1 MISIGKIKEVKHS
14 LKKVKKL
21 LTSTLVLGGGIVLSN
36 MGTTVVEATNA
47 LSSIELPIL
56 QYLQET
62 QTIKRKT
69 FLNLEQISEPYFML
83 PRDNISPLATTP
95 NLEIGENNESMLARS
110 VGQKIEYSI
119 QEALKN
125 TADSEFKQA
134 NVELERITHRGWSIQ
149 DDPEFA
155 PSFPPVGLLFDDQ
168 IQDNLLFLYSDRT
181 GYQPHNIYITSNCG
195 NWRLS
200 VSAEKDGG
208 SIDHI
213 YANISRV
220 RWGSLDRENVYF
232 NLPVNVSFGWGQ
244 LFGHQIYYTDTLLHD
259 RTHQISINLPGILQS
274 HGEISVSAKAGPHVI
289 TQNET
294 MPPPST
300 YINTSNTEGKVT
312 IKWKDGKAPDTSTVG
327 RINSE
332 IVVEDETGR
341 TASVSVPIDVSPA
354 PLQIV
359 PKTGNHEIYQYSKMP
374 SPDEFFDVINY
385 HGTQR
390 LEWINDANTR
400 EPGNKIWEVKATS
413 SDGREATSSII
424 MNVLEHPGI
433 TLKLK
438 PMEDRQL
445 GGVYQDLSNN
455 FRDYIDEATALGES
469 INVND
474 LEFVSSESSNPNY
487 SIAGKQKIV
496 IAVQAKHPE
505 TGYIIKGT
513 AETTVNIRWG
523 DTFLLKAHDGRSAGA
538 YAFQLRNGNNARIV
552 ATRGLDSPLDER
564 IGLEDS
570 LYYSIEVLR
579 NDRQAYYHE
588 VPGRATLQQVITTFG
603 NGNGYL
609 DVQLGDIINIHH
621 PQKSAGSSV
630 LMVEEEQDFTYGTDN
645 AYYRVTA
652 FVFEPLSVLP
662 DPAIQLKLKPMEERT
677 LGETSASLASTFKN
691 YIEEA
696 TFEGE
701 SVAIEDLEFVA
712 AESTEPTNT
721 IAGKQDIRITVQAKH
736 PISGETIKGTAE
748 TSVNYLWGDTFMIK
762 SSEGGSAGAYS
773 LHLRS
778 GNAARLT
785 VTSGLPSALDER
797 VGTEESMHALYYSL
811 EVLRNNQSIYNYEV
825 LGRGTLRQVINNF
838 GNGNGYYD
846 VRLDDVIKICHPQ
859 RSPNSSVVMIDEEER
874 DFTYDYEYAYYRVTA
889 FGLEPIPVMEAEGT
903 SQTFSLREDVSTL
916 DVKELVKDVTIN
928 HQSISEDRYTIE
940 QVSEIDTSTTGKR
953 TTKVKITMND
963 GLAETEIE
971 VPYEVQWGST
981 FVLRGLEEMTVG
993 AFSLL
998 KEGDQLAIH
1007 ASPGSSNTDL
1017 NRPVNN
1023 PFGRGIYYAI
1033 EVLEN
1038 DTRKYNYEV
1047 TGNTLIRQAVNG
1059 FNNGQPLAVNVGDT
1073 IKVYHAETQ
1082 GRNLLMMDEMVR
1094 DYTGGSNYAYYRV
1107 TEEGF
1112 EPFTDIKADPIS
1124 QELLLGHETNTVNPA
1139 ELIQNVTFNGRPL
1152 TSDLYTVEQLSN
1164 FDTTTVGEKGVRV
1177 RVSTTDGTGF
1187 TEVKIPY
1194 VVRWGST
1201 IRVKNNDGATI
1212 GAFSLIK
1219 QTNPNNQNTQMM
1231 IRASQGV
1238 ANTELSKV
1246 VHDYSDRSIYYQFD
1260 VMNKD
1265 NTTSRFTYDV
1275 TGNRTIEQ
1283 ALSRFNSGQPLNV
1296 NIGDIVRIYHTKEFR
1311 RNMLMEDEQEKN
1323 FTYGSQYAYYEV
1335 TEYGFEPSGKIDVEA
1350 NKVEIPR
1357 GATDLD
1363 LKSFIKNV
1371 KVNDKVIPENLY
1383 TVSLN
1388 SEIDTSTP
1396 GRNNVAVNVTTDSS
1410 YGGFSTEL
1418 NMPYEVRDHTTESST
1433 NESQNNNT
1441 NNDGT
1446 SGSTERNEGTTPSI
1460 QDDPT
1465 TSADNESSLNM
1476 PQTNA
1481 TRNTAWTLI
1490 GIALVAGIG
1499 TIVMRRKAKEKVEN
1513 Q

>member
-1 MISIGKIKEVKHS
+1 MRTVENRQLAGSYE
-14 LKKVKKL
+14 
-21 LTSTLVLGGGIVLSN
+21 TLV
-36 MGTTVVEATNA
+36 
-47 LSSIELPIL
+47 SSF
-56 QYLQET
+56 
-62 QTIKRKT
+62 K
-69 FLNLEQISEPYFML
+69 
-83 PRDNISPLATTP
+83 
-95 NLEIGENNESMLARS
+95 
-110 VGQKIEYSI
+110 EYI
-119 QEALKN
+119 QEARMEGQ
-125 TADSEFKQA
+125 TID
-134 NVELERITHRGWSIQ
+134 V
-149 DDPEFA
+149 
-155 PSFPPVGLLFDDQ
+155 
-168 IQDNLLFLYSDRT
+168 DNLEL
-181 GYQPHNIYITSNCG
+181 
-195 NWRLS
+195 
-200 VSAEKDGG
+200 
-208 SIDHI
+208 
-213 YANISRV
+213 
-220 RWGSLDRENVYF
+220 
-232 NLPVNVSFGWGQ
+232 
-244 LFGHQIYYTDTLLHD
+244 
-259 RTHQISINLPGILQS
+259 
-274 HGEISVSAKAGPHVI
+274 
-289 TQNET
+289 
-294 MPPPST
+294 
-300 YINTSNTEGKVT
+300 
-312 IKWKDGKAPDTSTVG
+312 
-327 RINSE
+327 
-332 IVVEDETGR
+332 VE
-341 TASVSVPIDVSPA
+341 
-354 PLQIV
+354 
-359 PKTGNHEIYQYSKMP
+359 
-374 SPDEFFDVINY
+374 
-385 HGTQR
+385 
-390 LEWINDANTR
+390 
-400 EPGNKIWEVKATS
+400 
-413 SDGREATSSII
+413 
-424 MNVLEHPGI
+424 
-433 TLKLK
+433 
-438 PMEDRQL
+438 
-445 GGVYQDLSNN
+445 
-455 FRDYIDEATALGES
+455 
-469 INVND
+469 
-474 LEFVSSESSNPNY
+474 SESVEPDY
-487 SIAGKQKIV
+487 SIAGEQQLKLT
-496 IAVQAKHPE
+496 VQTEHPV
-505 TGYIIKGT
+505 TGRMIKGT
-513 AETTVNIRWG
+513 AETKINVRWG
-523 DTFLLKAHDGRSAGA
+523 DTFLLKAHNGQSAGA
-538 YAFQLRNGNNARIV
+538 YAFQLMNGNNARIV
-552 ATRGLDSPLDER
+552 ATRGLDSSLDER

-579 NDRQAYYHE
+579 NNQQIYFHE
-588 VPGRATLQQVITTFG
+588 VPGRGTLQQVITTFG

-630 LMVEEEQDFTYGTDN
+630 LMVEEEEQDFTYGTDN

-652 FVFEPLSVLP
+652 FGFEPLPVLP
-662 DPAIQLKLKPMEERT
+662 DPAIQLKLKPMEDRT

-701 SVAIEDLEFVA
+701 SVAIDDLEFVA

-762 SSEGGSAGAYS
+762 SSEGSSAGAYS

-797 VGTEESMHALYYSL
+797 VGREESMHALYYSL

-825 LGRGTLRQVINNF
+825 LGRGTLRQVIDNF

-846 VRLDDVIKICHPQ
+846 VRLDDVIKIYHPQ
-859 RSPNSSVVMIDEEER
+859 KSPNSSIVMIDEEER
-874 DFTYDYEYAYYRVTA
+874 DFTYDSEYAYYRVTA
-889 FGLEPIPVMEAEGT
+889 FGLEPIPVMEAERT
-903 SQTFSLREDVSTL
+903 SQTFSLMDDVSTL
-916 DVKELVKDVTIN
+916 DVKELVKNVTIN

-998 KEGDQLAIH
+998 KEGDQFTIH

-1023 PFGRGIYYAI
+1023 PFGREIYYAI

-1038 DTRKYNYEV
+1038 DTRKY
-1047 TGNTLIRQAVNG
+1047 
-1059 FNNGQPLAVNVGDT
+1059 
-1073 IKVYHAETQ
+1073 
-1082 GRNLLMMDEMVR
+1082 
-1094 DYTGGSNYAYYRV
+1094 
-1107 TEEGF
+1107 
-1112 EPFTDIKADPIS
+1112 
-1124 QELLLGHETNTVNPA
+1124 
-1139 ELIQNVTFNGRPL
+1139 
-1152 TSDLYTVEQLSN
+1152 
-1164 FDTTTVGEKGVRV
+1164 
-1177 RVSTTDGTGF
+1177 
-1187 TEVKIPY
+1187 
-1194 VVRWGST
+1194 
-1201 IRVKNNDGATI
+1201 
-1212 GAFSLIK
+1212 
-1219 QTNPNNQNTQMM
+1219 
-1231 IRASQGV
+1231 
-1238 ANTELSKV
+1238 
-1246 VHDYSDRSIYYQFD
+1246 
-1260 VMNKD
+1260 
-1265 NTTSRFTYDV
+1265 
-1275 TGNRTIEQ
+1275 
-1283 ALSRFNSGQPLNV
+1283 
-1296 NIGDIVRIYHTKEFR
+1296 TKEFR

-1371 KVNDKVIPENLY
+1371 KVNDKVIPENIY

-1418 NMPYEVRDHTTESST
+1418 NMPYEVRDHTTNSST
-1433 NESQNNNT
+1433 NESQNNHT
-1441 NNDGT
+1441 NNEDT

-1499 TIVMRRKAKEKVEN
+1499 AIVMRRKTKEKAEN

>member
-1 MISIGKIKEVKHS
+1 MRTVENRQLAGSYE
-14 LKKVKKL
+14 
-21 LTSTLVLGGGIVLSN
+21 TLV
-36 MGTTVVEATNA
+36 
-47 LSSIELPIL
+47 SSF
-56 QYLQET
+56 
-62 QTIKRKT
+62 K
-69 FLNLEQISEPYFML
+69 
-83 PRDNISPLATTP
+83 
-95 NLEIGENNESMLARS
+95 
-110 VGQKIEYSI
+110 EYI
-119 QEALKN
+119 QEARMEGQ
-125 TADSEFKQA
+125 TID
-134 NVELERITHRGWSIQ
+134 V
-149 DDPEFA
+149 
-155 PSFPPVGLLFDDQ
+155 
-168 IQDNLLFLYSDRT
+168 DNLEL
-181 GYQPHNIYITSNCG
+181 
-195 NWRLS
+195 
-200 VSAEKDGG
+200 
-208 SIDHI
+208 
-213 YANISRV
+213 
-220 RWGSLDRENVYF
+220 
-232 NLPVNVSFGWGQ
+232 
-244 LFGHQIYYTDTLLHD
+244 
-259 RTHQISINLPGILQS
+259 
-274 HGEISVSAKAGPHVI
+274 
-289 TQNET
+289 
-294 MPPPST
+294 
-300 YINTSNTEGKVT
+300 
-312 IKWKDGKAPDTSTVG
+312 
-327 RINSE
+327 
-332 IVVEDETGR
+332 VE
-341 TASVSVPIDVSPA
+341 
-354 PLQIV
+354 
-359 PKTGNHEIYQYSKMP
+359 
-374 SPDEFFDVINY
+374 
-385 HGTQR
+385 
-390 LEWINDANTR
+390 
-400 EPGNKIWEVKATS
+400 
-413 SDGREATSSII
+413 
-424 MNVLEHPGI
+424 
-433 TLKLK
+433 
-438 PMEDRQL
+438 
-445 GGVYQDLSNN
+445 
-455 FRDYIDEATALGES
+455 
-469 INVND
+469 
-474 LEFVSSESSNPNY
+474 SESVEPDY
-487 SIAGKQKIV
+487 SIAGEQQLKLT
-496 IAVQAKHPE
+496 VQTEHPV
-505 TGYIIKGT
+505 TGRMIKGT
-513 AETTVNIRWG
+513 AETKINVRWG
-523 DTFLLKAHDGRSAGA
+523 DTFLLKAHNGQSAGA
-538 YAFQLRNGNNARIV
+538 YAFQLMNGNNARIV
-552 ATRGLDSPLDER
+552 ATRGLDSSLDER

-579 NDRQAYYHE
+579 NNQQIYFHE
-588 VPGRATLQQVITTFG
+588 VPGRGTLQQVITTFG

-630 LMVEEEQDFTYGTDN
+630 LMVEEEEQDFTYGTDN

-652 FVFEPLSVLP
+652 FGFEPLPVLP
-662 DPAIQLKLKPMEERT
+662 DPAIQLKLKPMEDRT

-701 SVAIEDLEFVA
+701 SVAIDDLEFVA

-762 SSEGGSAGAYS
+762 SSEGSSAGAYS

-825 LGRGTLRQVINNF
+825 LARGTLRQVIDNF

-846 VRLDDVIKICHPQ
+846 VRLDDVIKIYHPQ
-859 RSPNSSVVMIDEEER
+859 KSPNSSIVMIDEEER
-874 DFTYDYEYAYYRVTA
+874 DFTYDSEYAYYRVTA
-889 FGLEPIPVMEAEGT
+889 FGLEPIPVMEAERT
-903 SQTFSLREDVSTL
+903 SQTFSLMDDVSTL
-916 DVKELVKDVTIN
+916 DVKELVKNVTIN

-998 KEGDQLAIH
+998 KEGDQFTIH

-1023 PFGRGIYYAI
+1023 PFGREIYYAI

-1038 DTRKYNYEV
+1038 DTRKY
-1047 TGNTLIRQAVNG
+1047 
-1059 FNNGQPLAVNVGDT
+1059 
-1073 IKVYHAETQ
+1073 
-1082 GRNLLMMDEMVR
+1082 
-1094 DYTGGSNYAYYRV
+1094 
-1107 TEEGF
+1107 
-1112 EPFTDIKADPIS
+1112 
-1124 QELLLGHETNTVNPA
+1124 
-1139 ELIQNVTFNGRPL
+1139 
-1152 TSDLYTVEQLSN
+1152 
-1164 FDTTTVGEKGVRV
+1164 
-1177 RVSTTDGTGF
+1177 
-1187 TEVKIPY
+1187 
-1194 VVRWGST
+1194 
-1201 IRVKNNDGATI
+1201 
-1212 GAFSLIK
+1212 
-1219 QTNPNNQNTQMM
+1219 
-1231 IRASQGV
+1231 
-1238 ANTELSKV
+1238 
-1246 VHDYSDRSIYYQFD
+1246 
-1260 VMNKD
+1260 
-1265 NTTSRFTYDV
+1265 
-1275 TGNRTIEQ
+1275 
-1283 ALSRFNSGQPLNV
+1283 
-1296 NIGDIVRIYHTKEFR
+1296 TKEFR

-1371 KVNDKVIPENLY
+1371 KVNDKVIPENIY

-1418 NMPYEVRDHTTESST
+1418 NMPYEVRDHTTNSST
-1433 NESQNNNT
+1433 NESQNNHT
-1441 NNDGT
+1441 NNEDT

-1499 TIVMRRKAKEKVEN
+1499 AIVMRRKTKEKAEN

>member
-1 MISIGKIKEVKHS
+1 MV
-14 LKKVKKL
+14 
-21 LTSTLVLGGGIVLSN
+21 
-36 MGTTVVEATNA
+36 
-47 LSSIELPIL
+47 
-56 QYLQET
+56 
-62 QTIKRKT
+62 
-69 FLNLEQISEPYFML
+69 
-83 PRDNISPLATTP
+83 
-95 NLEIGENNESMLARS
+95 
-110 VGQKIEYSI
+110 
-119 QEALKN
+119 
-125 TADSEFKQA
+125 
-134 NVELERITHRGWSIQ
+134 
-149 DDPEFA
+149 
-155 PSFPPVGLLFDDQ
+155 
-168 IQDNLLFLYSDRT
+168 
-181 GYQPHNIYITSNCG
+181 
-195 NWRLS
+195 
-200 VSAEKDGG
+200 
-208 SIDHI
+208 
-213 YANISRV
+213 
-220 RWGSLDRENVYF
+220 
-232 NLPVNVSFGWGQ
+232 
-244 LFGHQIYYTDTLLHD
+244 
-259 RTHQISINLPGILQS
+259 
-274 HGEISVSAKAGPHVI
+274 
-289 TQNET
+289 
-294 MPPPST
+294 
-300 YINTSNTEGKVT
+300 
-312 IKWKDGKAPDTSTVG
+312 
-327 RINSE
+327 
-332 IVVEDETGR
+332 
-341 TASVSVPIDVSPA
+341 
-354 PLQIV
+354 
-359 PKTGNHEIYQYSKMP
+359 
-374 SPDEFFDVINY
+374 
-385 HGTQR
+385 
-390 LEWINDANTR
+390 
-400 EPGNKIWEVKATS
+400 
-413 SDGREATSSII
+413 
-424 MNVLEHPGI
+424 
-433 TLKLK
+433 
-438 PMEDRQL
+438 
-445 GGVYQDLSNN
+445 
-455 FRDYIDEATALGES
+455 
-469 INVND
+469 
-474 LEFVSSESSNPNY
+474 
-487 SIAGKQKIV
+487 
-496 IAVQAKHPE
+496 
-505 TGYIIKGT
+505 KGT
-513 AETTVNIRWG
+513 AETSINIRWG

-552 ATRGLDSPLDER
+552 ATRRLDSPLDER

-579 NDRQAYYHE
+579 NDQQAYYHE

-621 PQKSAGSSV
+621 PQRSAGSSV
-630 LMVEEEQDFTYGTDN
+630 LMVEEKEQDFTYGTDN

-652 FVFEPLSVLP
+652 FGFEPLPVLP
-662 DPAIQLKLKPMEERT
+662 DPAIQLKLKPMEDRT

-701 SVAIEDLEFVA
+701 SVAIDDLEFVA

-811 EVLRNNQSIYNYEV
+811 EVLRNNQSVYNYEV
-825 LGRGTLRQVINNF
+825 LGRGTLRQVIANF

-846 VRLDDVIKICHPQ
+846 VRLDDVIKIYHPQ
-859 RSPNSSVVMIDEEER
+859 KSPNSSIVMIDEEER
-874 DFTYDYEYAYYRVTA
+874 DFTYDSEYAYYRVTA

-903 SQTFSLREDVSTL
+903 SQMFSLMDDVSTL

-940 QVSEIDTSTTGKR
+940 QLSEIDTSTTGKR
-953 TTKVKITMND
+953 TTKAKITMND

-1059 FNNGQPLAVNVGDT
+1059 FNSGQPLAVNVGDT

-1094 DYTGGSNYAYYRV
+1094 DYTGGSNYAYYKV

-1194 VVRWGST
+1194 VVKWGST

-1219 QTNPNNQNTQMM
+1219 QTNPNTQNTQMI

-1396 GRNNVAVNVTTDSS
+1396 GRNNAAVNVTTDSS

-1418 NMPYEVRDHTTESST
+1418 NMPYEVRDHTTNSST
-1433 NESQNNNT
+1433 NESQNNHT
-1441 NNDGT
+1441 NNEDT

>member
-1 MISIGKIKEVKHS
+1 MICIGKIKEVKHS

-21 LTSTLVLGGGIVLSN
+21 LTSTLSLGLALGN
-36 MGTTVVEATNA
+36 MGGTVVEAASA
-47 LSSIELPIL
+47 LHSIELPVL
-56 QYLQET
+56 RQLRPQEE
-62 QTIKRKT
+62 K
-69 FLNLEQISEPYFML
+69 EQEETKKEENKPRASTL
-83 PRDNISPLATTP
+83 PRLPIEEKKETNQVDYMFPETRLTRWTMEEVVTELMDFYERYFVYRFNEAMANHDHSFTRGEF
-95 NLEIGENNESMLARS
+95 LELTYDTDMDVHDVPEI
-110 VGQKIEYSI
+110 
-119 QEALKN
+119 
-125 TADSEFKQA
+125 DS
-134 NVELERITHRGWSIQ
+134 
-149 DDPEFA
+149 
-155 PSFPPVGLLFDDQ
+155 PSFSSNVLSSLG
-168 IQDNLLFLYSDRT
+168 
-181 GYQPHNIYITSNCG
+181 ITSTSIAIGSTSDDFSAFVDTKSG
-195 NWRLS
+195 NWRFRALMVNWGDPYKIRLTRIGDERNLGNESIELRVQVYLS
-200 VSAEKDGG
+200 GPNASHRQHRLINFHSAAKSMGELGVEAKSGTHNLWEGDAVPDP
-208 SIDHI
+208 SDYVTIDRSNVKWDLKTEWETPPRMDTI
-213 YANISRV
+213 GTQNTRIKVTEDTSGRTTTV
-220 RWGSLDRENVYF
+220 TVPITVQDRA
-232 NLPVNVSFGWGQ
+232 L
-244 LFGHQIYYTDTLLHD
+244 QIT
-259 RTHQISINLPGILQS
+259 G
-274 HGEISVSAKAGPHVI
+274 KAGPHSIYVSEAI
-289 TQNET
+289 PNPADYFEVRDPLGQTHQLE
-294 MPPPST
+294 
-300 YINTSNTEGKVT
+300 
-312 IKWKDGKAPDTSTVG
+312 WLDADTSSVG
-327 RINSE
+327 
-332 IVVEDETGR
+332 T
-341 TASVSVPIDVSPA
+341 
-354 PLQIV
+354 
-359 PKTGNHEIYQYSKMP
+359 KTW
-374 SPDEFFDVINY
+374 
-385 HGTQR
+385 R
-390 LEWINDANTR
+390 A
-400 EPGNKIWEVKATS
+400 KATAA
-413 SDGREATSSII
+413 DGREATGSITMDI
-424 MNVLEHPGI
+424 LPQPELE
-433 TLKLK
+433 LKLK
-438 PMEDRQL
+438 DVEDRHL
-445 GGVYQDLSNN
+445 GGNYPALSSS
-455 FRDYIDEATALGES
+455 FREYIQEATMEGQRLNTA
-469 INVND
+469 D
-474 LEFVSSESSNPNY
+474 LEFVADESTEPDSS
-487 SIAGKQKIV
+487 IV
-496 IAVQAKHPE
+496 GEQALKLTVQTRHPV
-505 TGYIIKGT
+505 TGRMIKGT

-570 LYYSIEVLR
+570 LYYPIEVLR

-652 FVFEPLSVLP
+652 FGFEPLPVLP

-846 VRLDDVIKICHPQ
+846 VRLDDVIKIYHPQ

-874 DFTYDYEYAYYRVTA
+874 DFTYDSEYAYYRVTA

-1194 VVRWGST
+1194 VVKWGST

-1296 NIGDIVRIYHTKEFR
+1296 NVGDIVRIYHTKEFR

-1481 TRNTAWTLI
+1481 TRNTAWMLI

>member
-1 MISIGKIKEVKHS
+1 MKKI
-14 LKKVKKL
+14 KKL
-21 LTSTLVLGGGIVLSN
+21 LTSTLSLGLVLGN
-36 MGTTVVEATNA
+36 MGGTVVEAASA
-47 LSSIELPIL
+47 LHSIELPAL
-56 QYLQET
+56 RQLRPQEDKKAEEKQDARAST
-62 QTIKRKT
+62 LPQLPIVEN
-69 FLNLEQISEPYFML
+69 NLELETTNIFSNFSTPPPPIYDIEKEVYAAVIRRMEYIISEAMKNHDHTFQ
-83 PRDNISPLATTP
+83 
-95 NLEIGENNESMLARS
+95 
-110 VGQKIEYSI
+110 VG
-119 QEALKN
+119 
-125 TADSEFKQA
+125 
-134 NVELERITHRGWSIQ
+134 ERITVTDQLVGWA
-149 DDPEFA
+149 FA
-155 PSFPPVGLLFDDQ
+155 EGPVVGPAVPITAIPSGRISFFY
-168 IQDNLLFLYSDRT
+168 NLISGFVYTTNRST
-181 GYQPHNIYITSNCG
+181 ASG
-195 NWRLS
+195 NWTLTFRGNTGLDRPLVIELTRNANNPITGNEVFPNYRTAYGHDFADGS
-200 VSAEKDGG
+200 RRMYEYELVLNMPSATESMGELGVEAKDGPHYLWIENDLPDPTSYLEIDQSNVKWDLKTEWEIPPRMDTIG
-208 SIDHI
+208 TQNTRIKVTEDISGRTKTIDVPITVQTRDLQINGKTGPHSIYLNEAIPSPSDFFE
-213 YANISRV
+213 V
-220 RWGSLDRENVYF
+220 RDPLEQSYSLVWID
-232 NLPVNVSFGWGQ
+232 
-244 LFGHQIYYTDTLLHD
+244 TDMT
-259 RTHQISINLPGILQS
+259 
-274 HGEISVSAKAGPHVI
+274 SVGTKTWRAKA
-289 TQNET
+289 T
-294 MPPPST
+294 
-300 YINTSNTEGKVT
+300 
-312 IKWKDGKAPDTSTVG
+312 
-327 RINSE
+327 
-332 IVVEDETGR
+332 
-341 TASVSVPIDVSPA
+341 TA
-354 PLQIV
+354 
-359 PKTGNHEIYQYSKMP
+359 
-374 SPDEFFDVINY
+374 
-385 HGTQR
+385 
-390 LEWINDANTR
+390 
-400 EPGNKIWEVKATS
+400 
-413 SDGREATSSII
+413 DGREAIGSIT
-424 MNVLEHPGI
+424 MEVLPVASLD
-433 TLKLK
+433 LKLRTV
-438 PMEDRQL
+438 ENRQL
-445 GGVYQDLSNN
+445 AGSYETLASS
-455 FRDYIDEATALGES
+455 FKEYIQEARMEGQT
-469 INVND
+469 IDVDN
-474 LEFVSSESSNPNY
+474 LELVESESVEPDY
-487 SIAGKQKIV
+487 SIAGEQQLKLT
-496 IAVQAKHPE
+496 VQTEHPV
-505 TGYIIKGT
+505 TGQMIKGT
-513 AETTVNIRWG
+513 AETKVNVRWG

-579 NDRQAYYHE
+579 NNQQIYFHE
-588 VPGRATLQQVITTFG
+588 VPGRGTLQQVIDTFG
-603 NGNGYL
+603 DGNRYL
-609 DVQLGDIINIHH
+609 DVRLGDIINIHH
-621 PQKSAGSSV
+621 PQRSAGSSV
-630 LMVEEEQDFTYGTDN
+630 LMVEEKEQDFTYGTDN

-652 FVFEPLSVLP
+652 FGFEPLPVLP
-662 DPAIQLKLKPMEERT
+662 DPAIQLKLKPMEDRS
-677 LGETSASLASTFKN
+677 LGETSSSLASTFKN
-691 YIEEA
+691 YIKEA

-701 SVAIEDLEFVA
+701 PVAIDDLEFVA

-721 IAGKQDIRITVQAKH
+721 IASKQDIRITVQAKH

-846 VRLDDVIKICHPQ
+846 VRLDDVIKIYHPQ

-874 DFTYDYEYAYYRVTA
+874 DFTYDSEYAYYRVSA

-903 SQTFSLREDVSTL
+903 AQTFSLMDDVSTL

-940 QVSEIDTSTTGKR
+940 QLSEIDTSTTGKR
-953 TTKVKITMND
+953 TTKVKIMMND

-998 KEGDQLAIH
+998 KEDDRLAIH
-1007 ASPGSSNTDL
+1007 ASPGSNDTDL

-1047 TGNTLIRQAVNG
+1047 TGNTLIRQSVNG

-1094 DYTGGSNYAYYRV
+1094 DYTGGFNYAYYRV

-1194 VVRWGST
+1194 VVKWGST

-1219 QTNPNNQNTQMM
+1219 QTNPNTQNTQII

-1418 NMPYEVRDHTTESST
+1418 NMPYEVRDHTTNSST
-1433 NESQNNNT
+1433 NESQNNHT
-1441 NNDGT
+1441 NNEDT
-1446 SGSTERNEGTTPSI
+1446 SSSTERNEGTTPSI

-1481 TRNTAWTLI
+1481 TRNTVWTLI
-1490 GIALVAGIG
+1490 GIALVTGIG
-1499 TIVMRRKAKEKVEN
+1499 AIVMRRKTKEKAEN

>member
-1 MISIGKIKEVKHS
+1 MICIGKIKEVKRS

-21 LTSTLVLGGGIVLSN
+21 LTSTLSLGLVLGN
-36 MGTTVVEATNA
+36 MGGTVVEAASA
-47 LSSIELPIL
+47 LHSIELPVLRQLRPQEEKEQEETKKEENKPRASTLPRLPIETQEKEEL
-56 QYLQET
+56 RMENVLQES
-62 QTIKRKT
+62 R
-69 FLNLEQISEPYFML
+69 
-83 PRDNISPLATTP
+83 
-95 NLEIGENNESMLARS
+95 LARWS
-110 VGQKIEYSI
+110 REEIEKEAFNFAARLTEYRLNEAMKKHNHSFVNGEMIEIHFVPTVDDIFNTPEGIRPNFPSNALHNNTVVIWPNGGVTIDNSI
-119 QEALKN
+119 SYTE
-125 TADSEFKQA
+125 S
-134 NVELERITHRGWSIQ
+134 
-149 DDPEFA
+149 
-155 PSFPPVGLLFDDQ
+155 
-168 IQDNLLFLYSDRT
+168 
-181 GYQPHNIYITSNCG
+181 G
-195 NWRLS
+195 NWRYELS
-200 VSAEKDGG
+200 TSGGANATQSMTLTRIGNQQNLGTETMGIWIGLWLSFNSSGVDYAESVKTINFLSAAQAMGDIKVEAKTGPHSLWENDALPDP
-208 SIDHI
+208 SDYVTIDR
-213 YANISRV
+213 S
-220 RWGSLDRENVYF
+220 NVKWDLKTEWETPPRMDIVGTQ
-232 NLPVNVSFGWGQ
+232 NTRIKVTEDTSGRTTTVTVPITVQAKAL
-244 LFGHQIYYTDTLLHD
+244 QIT
-259 RTHQISINLPGILQS
+259 G
-274 HGEISVSAKAGPHVI
+274 KAGPHSIYV
-289 TQNET
+289 NEAIPNPADYFDVRDPLGQT
-294 MPPPST
+294 HQL
-300 YINTSNTEGKVT
+300 E
-312 IKWKDGKAPDTSTVG
+312 WLDADTSSAGT
-327 RINSE
+327 
-332 IVVEDETGR
+332 
-341 TASVSVPIDVSPA
+341 
-354 PLQIV
+354 
-359 PKTGNHEIYQYSKMP
+359 KTW
-374 SPDEFFDVINY
+374 
-385 HGTQR
+385 R
-390 LEWINDANTR
+390 A
-400 EPGNKIWEVKATS
+400 KATAA
-413 SDGREATSSII
+413 DGREASDSIT
-424 MNVLEHPGI
+424 MDVLPQPEVE
-433 TLKLK
+433 LKLQNV
-438 PMEDRQL
+438 EDRHL
-445 GGVYQDLSNN
+445 GGNYPTLSSS
-455 FRDYIDEATALGES
+455 FREYIQEATMEGQKLDTA
-469 INVND
+469 D
-474 LEFVSSESSNPNY
+474 LEFVAAESTEPDY
-487 SIAGKQKIV
+487 SIVGEQPLKLT
-496 IAVQAKHPE
+496 VQTRHPV
-505 TGYIIKGT
+505 TNQIIKGT

-630 LMVEEEQDFTYGTDN
+630 LMVEEEEQDFTYGTDN

-652 FVFEPLSVLP
+652 FGFEPLPVLP

-797 VGTEESMHALYYSL
+797 VGTEESMHALYYFL

-846 VRLDDVIKICHPQ
+846 VRLDDVIKIYHPQ

-874 DFTYDYEYAYYRVTA
+874 DFTYDSEYAYYRVTA

-903 SQTFSLREDVSTL
+903 SQTFSLRDDVSTL

-940 QVSEIDTSTTGKR
+940 QLSEIDTSTTGKR

-1094 DYTGGSNYAYYRV
+1094 DYTGGSNYAYYKV

-1194 VVRWGST
+1194 VVKWGST

-1499 TIVMRRKAKEKVEN
+1499 AIVVRRKAKEKVEN

>member
-1 MISIGKIKEVKHS
+1 MKKI
-14 LKKVKKL
+14 KKL
-21 LTSTLVLGGGIVLSN
+21 LTSTLSLGLVLGN
-36 MGTTVVEATNA
+36 MGGTVVEAASA
-47 LSSIELPIL
+47 LHSIELPVLRQLRPQEEKKQEETKKEENKPRASTLPPIL
-56 QYLQET
+56 MELEHKKDSLRLLNTSRLDDREVDKEVTDAIARKLSHIFSDMMEKHDHSFTVGERIRSNEDYSVAWVYTEET
-62 QTIKRKT
+62 VPG
-69 FLNLEQISEPYFML
+69 LVPNLPIDTLAGNLIGLFTNGIFEEDVRPEL
-83 PRDNISPLATTP
+83 RATTKSGNWEIRLIGSVAGFRDIFGGIHWINAGDAQLSIELLRKANNP
-95 NLEIGENNESMLARS
+95 VLEEEVFEQATIIGQYVFAGRLSNMENIRDLTFNSAAQVL
-110 VGQKIEYSI
+110 GKIEV
-119 QEALKN
+119 EAKNGPHSVWHNDALPDPSDYVTIDRSNVKWDLKTEWETPPRMN
-125 TADSEFKQA
+125 TIGTQ
-134 NVELERITHRGWSIQ
+134 NTRIKVT
-149 DDPEFA
+149 E
-155 PSFPPVGLLFDDQ
+155 
-168 IQDNLLFLYSDRT
+168 DRSGRT
-181 GYQPHNIYITSNCG
+181 AT
-195 NWRLS
+195 
-200 VSAEKDGG
+200 
-208 SIDHI
+208 
-213 YANISRV
+213 
-220 RWGSLDRENVYF
+220 
-232 NLPVNVSFGWGQ
+232 VNVPITVQSR
-244 LFGHQIYYTDTLLHD
+244 D
-259 RTHQISINLPGILQS
+259 LQVT
-274 HGEISVSAKAGPHVI
+274 GKAGPHSIYV
-289 TQNET
+289 NEAIPNPADYFDVRDPLGQT
-294 MPPPST
+294 HQL
-300 YINTSNTEGKVT
+300 E
-312 IKWKDGKAPDTSTVG
+312 WLDADTSSAGT
-327 RINSE
+327 
-332 IVVEDETGR
+332 
-341 TASVSVPIDVSPA
+341 
-354 PLQIV
+354 
-359 PKTGNHEIYQYSKMP
+359 KTW
-374 SPDEFFDVINY
+374 
-385 HGTQR
+385 R
-390 LEWINDANTR
+390 A
-400 EPGNKIWEVKATS
+400 KATAA
-413 SDGREATSSII
+413 DGREASGSIT
-424 MNVLEHPGI
+424 MDVLPQPEVE
-433 TLKLK
+433 LKLQNV
-438 PMEDRQL
+438 EDRHL
-445 GGVYQDLSNN
+445 GGNYPTLSSS
-455 FRDYIDEATALGES
+455 FREYIQEATMEGQKLDIA
-469 INVND
+469 D
-474 LEFVSSESSNPNY
+474 LEFVAAESTEPDY
-487 SIAGKQKIV
+487 SIVGEQPLKLT
-496 IAVQAKHPE
+496 VQTKHPI
-505 TGYIIKGT
+505 TGQMIKGT
-513 AETTVNIRWG
+513 AETKVNVRWG

-538 YAFQLRNGNNARIV
+538 YVFQLRNGNNARIV

-630 LMVEEEQDFTYGTDN
+630 LMVEEEEQDFTYGTDN

-652 FVFEPLSVLP
+652 FGFEPLPVLP
-662 DPAIQLKLKPMEERT
+662 DPAIQLKLKPMEDRT

-701 SVAIEDLEFVA
+701 SVAIDDLEFVA

-736 PISGETIKGTAE
+736 PISGETIKGAAE

-825 LGRGTLRQVINNF
+825 LGRGTLRQVIENF
-838 GNGNGYYD
+838 GSGNGYVD
-846 VRLDDVIKICHPQ
+846 VRLDDVIKIYHPQ
-859 RSPNSSVVMIDEEER
+859 KSPNSSIVMIDEEER
-874 DFTYDYEYAYYRVTA
+874 DFTYDSEYAYYRVTA

-903 SQTFSLREDVSTL
+903 SQTFSLMDDVSTL

-998 KEGDQLAIH
+998 KEGDQFTIH
-1007 ASPGSSNTDL
+1007 ASPGSSDTDL

-1047 TGNTLIRQAVNG
+1047 TGNTLIRQTVNG
-1059 FNNGQPLAVNVGDT
+1059 FNSGQPLAVNVGDT

-1094 DYTGGSNYAYYRV
+1094 DYTGGSNYAYYKV

-1194 VVRWGST
+1194 VVKWGST

-1418 NMPYEVRDHTTESST
+1418 NMPYEVRDHTTNSST
-1433 NESQNNNT
+1433 NESQNNHT
-1441 NNDGT
+1441 NNEDT
-1446 SGSTERNEGTTPSI
+1446 SGSTERNEETTPSI

-1499 TIVMRRKAKEKVEN
+1499 AIVMRRKTKEKAEN

>member
-1 MISIGKIKEVKHS
+1 MRTVENRQLAGSYE
-14 LKKVKKL
+14 
-21 LTSTLVLGGGIVLSN
+21 TLV
-36 MGTTVVEATNA
+36 
-47 LSSIELPIL
+47 SSF
-56 QYLQET
+56 
-62 QTIKRKT
+62 K
-69 FLNLEQISEPYFML
+69 
-83 PRDNISPLATTP
+83 
-95 NLEIGENNESMLARS
+95 
-110 VGQKIEYSI
+110 EYI
-119 QEALKN
+119 QEARMEGQ
-125 TADSEFKQA
+125 TID
-134 NVELERITHRGWSIQ
+134 V
-149 DDPEFA
+149 
-155 PSFPPVGLLFDDQ
+155 
-168 IQDNLLFLYSDRT
+168 DNLEL
-181 GYQPHNIYITSNCG
+181 
-195 NWRLS
+195 
-200 VSAEKDGG
+200 
-208 SIDHI
+208 
-213 YANISRV
+213 
-220 RWGSLDRENVYF
+220 
-232 NLPVNVSFGWGQ
+232 
-244 LFGHQIYYTDTLLHD
+244 
-259 RTHQISINLPGILQS
+259 
-274 HGEISVSAKAGPHVI
+274 
-289 TQNET
+289 
-294 MPPPST
+294 
-300 YINTSNTEGKVT
+300 
-312 IKWKDGKAPDTSTVG
+312 
-327 RINSE
+327 
-332 IVVEDETGR
+332 VE
-341 TASVSVPIDVSPA
+341 
-354 PLQIV
+354 
-359 PKTGNHEIYQYSKMP
+359 
-374 SPDEFFDVINY
+374 
-385 HGTQR
+385 
-390 LEWINDANTR
+390 
-400 EPGNKIWEVKATS
+400 
-413 SDGREATSSII
+413 
-424 MNVLEHPGI
+424 
-433 TLKLK
+433 
-438 PMEDRQL
+438 
-445 GGVYQDLSNN
+445 
-455 FRDYIDEATALGES
+455 
-469 INVND
+469 
-474 LEFVSSESSNPNY
+474 SESVEPDY
-487 SIAGKQKIV
+487 SIAGEQQLKLT
-496 IAVQAKHPE
+496 VQTEHPV
-505 TGYIIKGT
+505 TGRMIKGT
-513 AETTVNIRWG
+513 AETKINVRWG
-523 DTFLLKAHDGRSAGA
+523 DTFLLKAHNGQSAGA
-538 YAFQLRNGNNARIV
+538 YAFQLMNGNNARIV
-552 ATRGLDSPLDER
+552 ATRGLDSSLDER

-579 NDRQAYYHE
+579 NNQQIYFHE
-588 VPGRATLQQVITTFG
+588 VPGRGTLQQVITTFG

-630 LMVEEEQDFTYGTDN
+630 LMVEEEEQDFTYGTDN

-652 FVFEPLSVLP
+652 FGFEPLPVLP
-662 DPAIQLKLKPMEERT
+662 DPAIQLKLKPMEDRT

-701 SVAIEDLEFVA
+701 SVAIDDLEFVA

-762 SSEGGSAGAYS
+762 SSEGSSAGAYS

-825 LGRGTLRQVINNF
+825 LGRGTLRQVIDNF

-846 VRLDDVIKICHPQ
+846 VRLDDVIKIYHPQ
-859 RSPNSSVVMIDEEER
+859 KSPNSSIVMIDEEER
-874 DFTYDYEYAYYRVTA
+874 DFTYDSEYAYYRVTA
-889 FGLEPIPVMEAEGT
+889 FGLEPIPVMEAERT
-903 SQTFSLREDVSTL
+903 SQTFSLMDDVSTL
-916 DVKELVKDVTIN
+916 DVKELVKNVTIN

-998 KEGDQLAIH
+998 KEGDQFTIH

-1023 PFGRGIYYAI
+1023 PFGREIYYAI

-1038 DTRKYNYEV
+1038 DTRKY
-1047 TGNTLIRQAVNG
+1047 
-1059 FNNGQPLAVNVGDT
+1059 
-1073 IKVYHAETQ
+1073 
-1082 GRNLLMMDEMVR
+1082 
-1094 DYTGGSNYAYYRV
+1094 
-1107 TEEGF
+1107 
-1112 EPFTDIKADPIS
+1112 
-1124 QELLLGHETNTVNPA
+1124 
-1139 ELIQNVTFNGRPL
+1139 
-1152 TSDLYTVEQLSN
+1152 
-1164 FDTTTVGEKGVRV
+1164 
-1177 RVSTTDGTGF
+1177 
-1187 TEVKIPY
+1187 
-1194 VVRWGST
+1194 
-1201 IRVKNNDGATI
+1201 
-1212 GAFSLIK
+1212 
-1219 QTNPNNQNTQMM
+1219 
-1231 IRASQGV
+1231 
-1238 ANTELSKV
+1238 
-1246 VHDYSDRSIYYQFD
+1246 
-1260 VMNKD
+1260 
-1265 NTTSRFTYDV
+1265 
-1275 TGNRTIEQ
+1275 
-1283 ALSRFNSGQPLNV
+1283 
-1296 NIGDIVRIYHTKEFR
+1296 TKEFR

-1371 KVNDKVIPENLY
+1371 KVNDKVIPENIY

-1418 NMPYEVRDHTTESST
+1418 NMPYEVRDHTTNSST
-1433 NESQNNNT
+1433 NESQNNHT
-1441 NNDGT
+1441 NNEDT

-1499 TIVMRRKAKEKVEN
+1499 AIVMRRKTKEKAEN

>member
-1 MISIGKIKEVKHS
+1 M
-14 LKKVKKL
+14 KKVKKL
-21 LTSTLVLGGGIVLSN
+21 LTSTLSLGLVLGN
-36 MGTTVVEATNA
+36 MGGTVVEATSA
-47 LSSIELPIL
+47 LHSIELPALRQLRPQEEKEQEETNEEENKPRASTLPRLPIETQEKEEL
-56 QYLQET
+56 RMENVLQES
-62 QTIKRKT
+62 R
-69 FLNLEQISEPYFML
+69 
-83 PRDNISPLATTP
+83 
-95 NLEIGENNESMLARS
+95 LARWS
-110 VGQKIEYSI
+110 REEIQEEAINFAARLIEYRLN
-119 QEALKN
+119 EAMKKHNHSFTNGEMIEIHFLPQIEDIFNMPEGIRPNFPSNALHNN
-125 TADSEFKQA
+125 T
-134 NVELERITHRGWSIQ
+134 VIIW
-149 DDPEFA
+149 
-155 PSFPPVGLLFDDQ
+155 
-168 IQDNLLFLYSDRT
+168 
-181 GYQPHNIYITSNCG
+181 PHGVTNDVQSSYTESG
-195 NWRLS
+195 NWRYDLS
-200 VSAEKDGG
+200 VRGTAWDTQSMTLTRIGNQQNLGTETMEIRLILALRFDSSGPVSTNSIKTINFLSAAQAMGELGVEAKDGPHYLWIG
-208 SIDHI
+208 NDLPDPSSYVEIDQSNVKWDLKTEWEI
-213 YANISRV
+213 PPRMFTAGTQNTRIKV
-220 RWGSLDRENVYF
+220 TEDRSGRTAT
-232 NLPVNVSFGWGQ
+232 VNVPITVQSR
-244 LFGHQIYYTDTLLHD
+244 D
-259 RTHQISINLPGILQS
+259 LQVT
-274 HGEISVSAKAGPHVI
+274 GKAGPHSIYV
-289 TQNET
+289 NEAIPNPADYFDVRDPLGQT
-294 MPPPST
+294 HQL
-300 YINTSNTEGKVT
+300 E
-312 IKWKDGKAPDTSTVG
+312 WLDADTSSAGT
-327 RINSE
+327 
-332 IVVEDETGR
+332 
-341 TASVSVPIDVSPA
+341 
-354 PLQIV
+354 
-359 PKTGNHEIYQYSKMP
+359 KTW
-374 SPDEFFDVINY
+374 
-385 HGTQR
+385 R
-390 LEWINDANTR
+390 A
-400 EPGNKIWEVKATS
+400 KATAA
-413 SDGREATSSII
+413 DGREATGSIT
-424 MNVLEHPGI
+424 MDVLPQPEVE
-433 TLKLK
+433 LKLQDV
-438 PMEDRQL
+438 ENRHL
-445 GGVYQDLSNN
+445 GGNYPTLSSS
-455 FRDYIDEATALGES
+455 FREYIQEATMEGQRLNTA
-469 INVND
+469 D
-474 LEFVSSESSNPNY
+474 LEFVTAESTEPDY
-487 SIAGKQKIV
+487 SIVGEQPLKLTV
-496 IAVQAKHPE
+496 HTRHPV
-505 TGYIIKGT
+505 TGRMIKGT
-513 AETTVNIRWG
+513 AETKVNVRWG
-523 DTFLLKAHDGRSAGA
+523 DTFLLKAHNGQSAGA

-603 NGNGYL
+603 NGYL
-609 DVQLGDIINIHH
+609 DVQLGDIINIQH

-630 LMVEEEQDFTYGTDN
+630 LMVEEEEQDFTYGTDN

-652 FVFEPLSVLP
+652 FGFEPLPVLP
-662 DPAIQLKLKPMEERT
+662 DPAIQLKLKPMEDRS

-701 SVAIEDLEFVA
+701 SVAVDDLEFVA

-797 VGTEESMHALYYSL
+797 VGTEESMHALYYTL
-811 EVLRNNQSIYNYEV
+811 EVLRNNQSVYNYEV
-825 LGRGTLRQVINNF
+825 LGRGTLRQVIDNF

-846 VRLDDVIKICHPQ
+846 VRLDDVIKIYHPQ
-859 RSPNSSVVMIDEEER
+859 KSPNSSIVMIDEEER
-874 DFTYDYEYAYYRVTA
+874 DFTYDSEYAYYRVTA

-903 SQTFSLREDVSTL
+903 SQMFSLRDDVSTL
-916 DVKELVKDVTIN
+916 DVNELVKDVTIN

-940 QVSEIDTSTTGKR
+940 QVTEIDTSTTGKR

-998 KEGDQLAIH
+998 KEGDQFAIH

-1094 DYTGGSNYAYYRV
+1094 DYTGGSNYAYYKV

-1194 VVRWGST
+1194 VVKWGST

-1212 GAFSLIK
+1212 GAFSLINQK
-1219 QTNPNNQNTQMM
+1219 NPNNQNNQLM

-1296 NIGDIVRIYHTKEFR
+1296 NVGILSESIIQKS
-1311 RNMLMEDEQEKN
+1311 LDE
-1323 FTYGSQYAYYEV
+1323 
-1335 TEYGFEPSGKIDVEA
+1335 IC
-1350 NKVEIPR
+1350 
-1357 GATDLD
+1357 
-1363 LKSFIKNV
+1363 
-1371 KVNDKVIPENLY
+1371 
-1383 TVSLN
+1383 
-1388 SEIDTSTP
+1388 
-1396 GRNNVAVNVTTDSS
+1396 
-1410 YGGFSTEL
+1410 
-1418 NMPYEVRDHTTESST
+1418 
-1433 NESQNNNT
+1433 
-1441 NNDGT
+1441 
-1446 SGSTERNEGTTPSI
+1446 
-1460 QDDPT
+1460 
-1465 TSADNESSLNM
+1465 
-1476 PQTNA
+1476 
-1481 TRNTAWTLI
+1481 
-1490 GIALVAGIG
+1490 
-1499 TIVMRRKAKEKVEN
+1499 
-1513 Q
+1513 

>member
-1 MISIGKIKEVKHS
+1 MRTVENRQLAGSYE
-14 LKKVKKL
+14 
-21 LTSTLVLGGGIVLSN
+21 TLV
-36 MGTTVVEATNA
+36 
-47 LSSIELPIL
+47 SSF
-56 QYLQET
+56 
-62 QTIKRKT
+62 K
-69 FLNLEQISEPYFML
+69 
-83 PRDNISPLATTP
+83 
-95 NLEIGENNESMLARS
+95 
-110 VGQKIEYSI
+110 EYI
-119 QEALKN
+119 QEARMEGQ
-125 TADSEFKQA
+125 TID
-134 NVELERITHRGWSIQ
+134 V
-149 DDPEFA
+149 
-155 PSFPPVGLLFDDQ
+155 
-168 IQDNLLFLYSDRT
+168 DNLEL
-181 GYQPHNIYITSNCG
+181 
-195 NWRLS
+195 
-200 VSAEKDGG
+200 
-208 SIDHI
+208 
-213 YANISRV
+213 
-220 RWGSLDRENVYF
+220 
-232 NLPVNVSFGWGQ
+232 
-244 LFGHQIYYTDTLLHD
+244 
-259 RTHQISINLPGILQS
+259 
-274 HGEISVSAKAGPHVI
+274 
-289 TQNET
+289 
-294 MPPPST
+294 
-300 YINTSNTEGKVT
+300 
-312 IKWKDGKAPDTSTVG
+312 
-327 RINSE
+327 
-332 IVVEDETGR
+332 VE
-341 TASVSVPIDVSPA
+341 
-354 PLQIV
+354 
-359 PKTGNHEIYQYSKMP
+359 
-374 SPDEFFDVINY
+374 
-385 HGTQR
+385 
-390 LEWINDANTR
+390 
-400 EPGNKIWEVKATS
+400 
-413 SDGREATSSII
+413 
-424 MNVLEHPGI
+424 
-433 TLKLK
+433 
-438 PMEDRQL
+438 
-445 GGVYQDLSNN
+445 
-455 FRDYIDEATALGES
+455 
-469 INVND
+469 
-474 LEFVSSESSNPNY
+474 SESVEPDY
-487 SIAGKQKIV
+487 SIAGEQQLKLT
-496 IAVQAKHPE
+496 VQTEHPV
-505 TGYIIKGT
+505 TGRMIKGT
-513 AETTVNIRWG
+513 AETKINVRWG
-523 DTFLLKAHDGRSAGA
+523 DTFLLKAHNGQSAGA

-552 ATRGLDSPLDER
+552 ATRGLDSSLDER

-579 NDRQAYYHE
+579 NNQQIYFHE
-588 VPGRATLQQVITTFG
+588 VPGRGTLQQVITTFG

-630 LMVEEEQDFTYGTDN
+630 LMVEEEEQDFTYGTDN

-652 FVFEPLSVLP
+652 FGFEPLPVLP
-662 DPAIQLKLKPMEERT
+662 DPAIQLKLKPMEDRT

-701 SVAIEDLEFVA
+701 SVAIDDLEFVA

-762 SSEGGSAGAYS
+762 SSEGGSVGAYS

-825 LGRGTLRQVINNF
+825 LGRGTLRQVIDNF

-846 VRLDDVIKICHPQ
+846 VRLDDVIKIYHPQ
-859 RSPNSSVVMIDEEER
+859 KSPNSSIVMIDEEER
-874 DFTYDYEYAYYRVTA
+874 DFTYDSEYAYYRVTA
-889 FGLEPIPVMEAEGT
+889 FGLEPIPVMEAERT
-903 SQTFSLREDVSTL
+903 SQTFSLMDDVSTL
-916 DVKELVKDVTIN
+916 DVKELVKNVTIN

-998 KEGDQLAIH
+998 KEGDQFTIH

-1038 DTRKYNYEV
+1038 DMRKY
-1047 TGNTLIRQAVNG
+1047 
-1059 FNNGQPLAVNVGDT
+1059 
-1073 IKVYHAETQ
+1073 
-1082 GRNLLMMDEMVR
+1082 
-1094 DYTGGSNYAYYRV
+1094 
-1107 TEEGF
+1107 
-1112 EPFTDIKADPIS
+1112 
-1124 QELLLGHETNTVNPA
+1124 
-1139 ELIQNVTFNGRPL
+1139 
-1152 TSDLYTVEQLSN
+1152 
-1164 FDTTTVGEKGVRV
+1164 
-1177 RVSTTDGTGF
+1177 
-1187 TEVKIPY
+1187 
-1194 VVRWGST
+1194 
-1201 IRVKNNDGATI
+1201 
-1212 GAFSLIK
+1212 
-1219 QTNPNNQNTQMM
+1219 
-1231 IRASQGV
+1231 
-1238 ANTELSKV
+1238 
-1246 VHDYSDRSIYYQFD
+1246 
-1260 VMNKD
+1260 
-1265 NTTSRFTYDV
+1265 
-1275 TGNRTIEQ
+1275 
-1283 ALSRFNSGQPLNV
+1283 
-1296 NIGDIVRIYHTKEFR
+1296 TKEFR

-1371 KVNDKVIPENLY
+1371 KVNDKVIPENIY

-1418 NMPYEVRDHTTESST
+1418 NMPYEVRDHTTNSST
-1433 NESQNNNT
+1433 NESQNNYT
-1441 NNDGT
+1441 NNEDT

-1499 TIVMRRKAKEKVEN
+1499 AIVMRRKTKEKAEN

>member
-1 MISIGKIKEVKHS
+1 MICIGKIKEVKRS
-14 LKKVKKL
+14 LKKIKKL
-21 LTSTLVLGGGIVLSN
+21 LTSTLSLGLVLGN
-36 MGTTVVEATNA
+36 MGGTVVEAASA
-47 LSSIELPIL
+47 LHSIELPVL
-56 QYLQET
+56 RQLRPQEDKKAEEKQDARVST
-62 QTIKRKT
+62 LPQLPIVEN
-69 FLNLEQISEPYFML
+69 NLELETTNIFSNFSTPPPPIYDIEEVYAAVIRRMEYIISEAMKNHDHTFQ
-83 PRDNISPLATTP
+83 
-95 NLEIGENNESMLARS
+95 
-110 VGQKIEYSI
+110 VG
-119 QEALKN
+119 
-125 TADSEFKQA
+125 
-134 NVELERITHRGWSIQ
+134 ERITVTDQLVGWAFTEGPVVGPAI
-149 DDPEFA
+149 PITA
-155 PSFPPVGLLFDDQ
+155 IPSGRISFFYNP
-168 IQDNLLFLYSDRT
+168 ISDFVYTTNRST
-181 GYQPHNIYITSNCG
+181 ASG
-195 NWRLS
+195 NWTLTFRGNTGLDRPLVIELTRNANNPITGNEVFPNYRTAYGHDFADGS
-200 VSAEKDGG
+200 RKMYEYELVLNMPSATEVMGELGVEAKDGPHYLWIG
-208 SIDHI
+208 NDLPDPSSYVEIDQSNVKWDLKTEWEVPPRMFVAGPQNTRI
-213 YANISRV
+213 KVTEDISGRTKTIDV
-220 RWGSLDRENVYF
+220 PITVQTR
-232 NLPVNVSFGWGQ
+232 NL
-244 LFGHQIYYTDTLLHD
+244 QID
-259 RTHQISINLPGILQS
+259 G
-274 HGEISVSAKAGPHVI
+274 KAGPHSI
-289 TQNET
+289 YLNEAI
-294 MPPPST
+294 PNPADYFDVRDPLGQT
-300 YINTSNTEGKVT
+300 YQLE
-312 IKWKDGKAPDTSTVG
+312 WLDADTSSAGT
-327 RINSE
+327 
-332 IVVEDETGR
+332 
-341 TASVSVPIDVSPA
+341 
-354 PLQIV
+354 
-359 PKTGNHEIYQYSKMP
+359 KTW
-374 SPDEFFDVINY
+374 
-385 HGTQR
+385 R
-390 LEWINDANTR
+390 A
-400 EPGNKIWEVKATS
+400 KATAA
-413 SDGREATSSII
+413 DGREAIGSIT
-424 MNVLEHPGI
+424 MEVLPVASLD
-433 TLKLK
+433 LKLRTV
-438 PMEDRQL
+438 ENRQL
-445 GGVYQDLSNN
+445 AGSYETL
-455 FRDYIDEATALGES
+455 
-469 INVND
+469 
-474 LEFVSSESSNPNY
+474 VSSFKEYIQEARMEGQTIDVDNLELVESESVEPDY
-487 SIAGKQKIV
+487 SIAGEQQLKLT
-496 IAVQAKHPE
+496 VQTEHPV
-505 TGYIIKGT
+505 TGRMIKGT
-513 AETTVNIRWG
+513 AETKINVRWG
-523 DTFLLKAHDGRSAGA
+523 DTFLLKAHNGQSAGA

-552 ATRGLDSPLDER
+552 ATRGLDSSLDER
-564 IGLEDS
+564 IGLEGS

-579 NDRQAYYHE
+579 NNQQIYFHE
-588 VPGRATLQQVITTFG
+588 VPGRGTLQQVITTFG

-621 PQKSAGSSV
+621 PQKSAVSSV

-652 FVFEPLSVLP
+652 FGFEPLPVLP
-662 DPAIQLKLKPMEERT
+662 DPAIQLKLKPMEDRT

-701 SVAIEDLEFVA
+701 SVAIDDLEFVA

-825 LGRGTLRQVINNF
+825 LGRGTLRQVIDNF
-838 GNGNGYYD
+838 GSGNGYVD
-846 VRLDDVIKICHPQ
+846 VRLDDVIKIYHPQ
-859 RSPNSSVVMIDEEER
+859 KSPNSSIVMIDEEER
-874 DFTYDYEYAYYRVTA
+874 DFTYDSEYAYYRVTA

-903 SQTFSLREDVSTL
+903 SQTFSLRDDVSTL

-940 QVSEIDTSTTGKR
+940 QFSEIDTSTTGKR

-1007 ASPGSSNTDL
+1007 ASPGSSNMDL

-1194 VVRWGST
+1194 VVKWGST

-1499 TIVMRRKAKEKVEN
+1499 AIVVRRKAKEKVEN

>member
-1 MISIGKIKEVKHS
+1 MICIGKIKEVKRS
-14 LKKVKKL
+14 LKKIKKL
-21 LTSTLVLGGGIVLSN
+21 LTSTLSLGLVLGN
-36 MGTTVVEATNA
+36 MGGTVVEAASA
-47 LSSIELPIL
+47 LHSIELPVL
-56 QYLQET
+56 MQLRPQEDKKAEEKQDARAST
-62 QTIKRKT
+62 LPQLPIVEN
-69 FLNLEQISEPYFML
+69 NLELETTNIFSNFSTPPPPIYDIEEEVYAAVIRRMEYIISEAMKNHDHTFQ
-83 PRDNISPLATTP
+83 
-95 NLEIGENNESMLARS
+95 
-110 VGQKIEYSI
+110 VG
-119 QEALKN
+119 
-125 TADSEFKQA
+125 
-134 NVELERITHRGWSIQ
+134 ERITVTDQLVGWA
-149 DDPEFA
+149 FA
-155 PSFPPVGLLFDDQ
+155 EGPVVGPAIPITAIPSGRISFFYNP
-168 IQDNLLFLYSDRT
+168 ISDFVYTTNRST
-181 GYQPHNIYITSNCG
+181 ASG
-195 NWRLS
+195 NWTLTFRGNTGLDRPLVIELTRNANNPITGNEVFPNYRTAYGHDFADGS
-200 VSAEKDGG
+200 RKMYEYELVLNMPSATEAMGELGVEAKDGPHYLWIG
-208 SIDHI
+208 NDLPDPSSYVEIDQSNVKWDLKTEWEVPPRMFVAGPQNTRI
-213 YANISRV
+213 KVTEDISGRTKTIDV
-220 RWGSLDRENVYF
+220 PITVQTR
-232 NLPVNVSFGWGQ
+232 NL
-244 LFGHQIYYTDTLLHD
+244 QID
-259 RTHQISINLPGILQS
+259 G
-274 HGEISVSAKAGPHVI
+274 KAGPHSI
-289 TQNET
+289 YLNEAI
-294 MPPPST
+294 PNPADYFDVRDPLGQT
-300 YINTSNTEGKVT
+300 YQLE
-312 IKWKDGKAPDTSTVG
+312 WLDADTSSAGT
-327 RINSE
+327 
-332 IVVEDETGR
+332 
-341 TASVSVPIDVSPA
+341 
-354 PLQIV
+354 
-359 PKTGNHEIYQYSKMP
+359 KTW
-374 SPDEFFDVINY
+374 
-385 HGTQR
+385 R
-390 LEWINDANTR
+390 A
-400 EPGNKIWEVKATS
+400 KATAA
-413 SDGREATSSII
+413 DGREAIGSIT
-424 MNVLEHPGI
+424 MEVLPVASLD
-433 TLKLK
+433 LKLRTV
-438 PMEDRQL
+438 ENRQL
-445 GGVYQDLSNN
+445 AGSYETL
-455 FRDYIDEATALGES
+455 
-469 INVND
+469 
-474 LEFVSSESSNPNY
+474 VSSFKEYIQEARMEGQTIDVDNLELVESESVEPDY
-487 SIAGKQKIV
+487 SIAGEQQLKLT
-496 IAVQAKHPE
+496 VQTEHPV
-505 TGYIIKGT
+505 TGRMIKGT
-513 AETTVNIRWG
+513 AETKINVRWG
-523 DTFLLKAHDGRSAGA
+523 DTFLLKAHNGQSAGA

-552 ATRGLDSPLDER
+552 ATRGLDSSLDER

-579 NDRQAYYHE
+579 NNQQIYFHE
-588 VPGRATLQQVITTFG
+588 VPGRGTLQQVITTFG

-630 LMVEEEQDFTYGTDN
+630 LMVEEEEQDFTYGTDN

-652 FVFEPLSVLP
+652 FGFEPLPVLP
-662 DPAIQLKLKPMEERT
+662 DPAIQLKLKPMEDRT

-701 SVAIEDLEFVA
+701 SVAIDDLEFVA

-825 LGRGTLRQVINNF
+825 LGRGTLRQVIDNF
-838 GNGNGYYD
+838 GSGNGYVD
-846 VRLDDVIKICHPQ
+846 VRLDDVIKIYHPQ
-859 RSPNSSVVMIDEEER
+859 KSPNSSIVMIDEEER
-874 DFTYDYEYAYYRVTA
+874 DFTYDSEYAYYRVTA

-903 SQTFSLREDVSTL
+903 SQTFSLRDDVSTL

-940 QVSEIDTSTTGKR
+940 QLSEIDTSTTGKR

-1177 RVSTTDGTGF
+1177 RVNTTDGTGF

-1194 VVRWGST
+1194 VVKWGST

-1418 NMPYEVRDHTTESST
+1418 NMRMKYVITRRNPVRMNHKIITRIMME
-1433 NESQNNNT
+1433 QAAV
-1441 NNDGT
+1441 
-1446 SGSTERNEGTTPSI
+1446 RNEMKERHQASKMI
-1460 QDDPT
+1460 QQQVQIM
-1465 TSADNESSLNM
+1465 NLH
-1476 PQTNA
+1476 
-1481 TRNTAWTLI
+1481 
-1490 GIALVAGIG
+1490 
-1499 TIVMRRKAKEKVEN
+1499 
-1513 Q
+1513 

>member
-1 MISIGKIKEVKHS
+1 M
-14 LKKVKKL
+14 KKVKKL
-21 LTSTLVLGGGIVLSN
+21 LTSTLSLGLALGN
-36 MGTTVVEATNA
+36 MGGTVVEAASA
-47 LSSIELPIL
+47 LHSIELPVL
-56 QYLQET
+56 RQLRPQEE
-62 QTIKRKT
+62 K
-69 FLNLEQISEPYFML
+69 EQEETKKEENKPRASTL
-83 PRDNISPLATTP
+83 PRLPIEEKKETNQVDYMFPETRLTRWTMEEVVTELMDFYERYFVYRFNEAMANHDHSFTRGEF
-95 NLEIGENNESMLARS
+95 LELTYDTDMDVHDVPEI
-110 VGQKIEYSI
+110 
-119 QEALKN
+119 
-125 TADSEFKQA
+125 DS
-134 NVELERITHRGWSIQ
+134 
-149 DDPEFA
+149 
-155 PSFPPVGLLFDDQ
+155 PSFSSNVLSSLG
-168 IQDNLLFLYSDRT
+168 
-181 GYQPHNIYITSNCG
+181 ITSTSIAIGSTSDDFSAFVDTKSG
-195 NWRLS
+195 NWRFRALMVNWGDPYKIRLTRIGDERNLGNESIELRVQVYLS
-200 VSAEKDGG
+200 GPNASHRQHRLINFHSAAKSMGELGVEAKSGTHNLWEGDAVPDP
-208 SIDHI
+208 SDYVTIDRSNVKWDLKTEWETPPRMDTI
-213 YANISRV
+213 GTQNTRIKVTEDTSGRTTTV
-220 RWGSLDRENVYF
+220 TVPITVQDRA
-232 NLPVNVSFGWGQ
+232 L
-244 LFGHQIYYTDTLLHD
+244 QIT
-259 RTHQISINLPGILQS
+259 G
-274 HGEISVSAKAGPHVI
+274 KAGPHSIYVSEAI
-289 TQNET
+289 PNPADYFEVRDPLGQTHQLE
-294 MPPPST
+294 
-300 YINTSNTEGKVT
+300 
-312 IKWKDGKAPDTSTVG
+312 WLDADTSSVG
-327 RINSE
+327 
-332 IVVEDETGR
+332 T
-341 TASVSVPIDVSPA
+341 
-354 PLQIV
+354 
-359 PKTGNHEIYQYSKMP
+359 KTW
-374 SPDEFFDVINY
+374 
-385 HGTQR
+385 R
-390 LEWINDANTR
+390 A
-400 EPGNKIWEVKATS
+400 KAT
-413 SDGREATSSII
+413 A
-424 MNVLEHPGI
+424 
-433 TLKLK
+433 
-438 PMEDRQL
+438 
-445 GGVYQDLSNN
+445 
-455 FRDYIDEATALGES
+455 A
-469 INVND
+469 
-474 LEFVSSESSNPNY
+474 
-487 SIAGKQKIV
+487 
-496 IAVQAKHPE
+496 
-505 TGYIIKGT
+505 
-513 AETTVNIRWG
+513 
-523 DTFLLKAHDGRSAGA
+523 DGRSAGA

-630 LMVEEEQDFTYGTDN
+630 LMVEEEEQDFTYGTDN

-652 FVFEPLSVLP
+652 FGFEPLPVLP

-846 VRLDDVIKICHPQ
+846 VRLDDVIKIYHPQ

-874 DFTYDYEYAYYRVTA
+874 DFTYDSEYAYYRVTA

-1194 VVRWGST
+1194 VVKWGST

-1296 NIGDIVRIYHTKEFR
+1296 NVGDIVRIYHTKEFR

-1323 FTYGSQYAYYEV
+1323 FTYGSQYAYCEV

-1481 TRNTAWTLI
+1481 TRNTAWMLI

>member
-1 MISIGKIKEVKHS
+1 MKKI
-14 LKKVKKL
+14 KKL
-21 LTSTLVLGGGIVLSN
+21 LTSTLSLGLVLGN
-36 MGTTVVEATNA
+36 MGGTVVEATSA
-47 LSSIELPIL
+47 LRDMEVPVLRQLEKQSKKKEKL
-56 QYLQET
+56 EE
-62 QTIKRKT
+62 QTLKEKTEDSLSTSALGLGQSAMLTAGARIKK
-69 FLNLEQISEPYFML
+69 
-83 PRDNISPLATTP
+83 
-95 NLEIGENNESMLARS
+95 
-110 VGQKIEYSI
+110 I
-119 QEALKN
+119 QEN
-125 TADSEFKQA
+125 TPVLTDYSSAFDSAERNREEIRIAVGNQIQRSLDRAMSNTSASQFKDT
-134 NVELERITHRGWSIQ
+134 EITFERITQRGWNFDYEDTDI
-149 DDPEFA
+149 A
-155 PSFPPVGLLFDDQ
+155 PSVGEFV
-168 IQDNLLFLYSDRT
+168 QDNLLFLYSDRDGLGSGLWSVT
-181 GYQPHNIYITSNCG
+181 TDSTCG
-195 NWRLS
+195 NWRLRVYAAREGTS
-200 VSAEKDGG
+200 V
-208 SIDHI
+208 DHI
-213 YANISRV
+213 FARITRV
-220 RWGSLDRENVYF
+220 RWGSLNTTKVDF
-232 NLPVNVSFGWGQ
+232 NLPILLSYGEWFSSPPYFRDV
-244 LFGHQIYYTDTLLHD
+244 TLSGTT
-259 RTHQISINLPGILQS
+259 RPISIEIPGTLQS
-274 HGEISVSAKAGPHVI
+274 HGVITATAKTGPHVI
-289 TQNET
+289 TQNDT
-294 MPPPST
+294 LPAPST
-300 YINTSNTEGKVT
+300 YITTGNTVGRVT
-312 IKWKDGKAPDTSTVG
+312 IDWKDGKVPNTSSVGQINGEITVT
-327 RINSE
+327 
-332 IVVEDETGR
+332 DETGR
-341 TASVSVPIDVSPA
+341 TANVSVPITVQPA
-354 PLQIV
+354 PLQV
-359 PKTGNHEIYQYSKMP
+359 TPKAGTNEIYQYSKLP
-374 SPDEFFDVINY
+374 TPEDYFEVINF
-385 HGTQR
+385 HGTHR
-390 LEWINDANTR
+390 LEWIEASTQV
-400 EPGNKIWEVKATS
+400 PGTYTWRVKATT
-413 SDGREATSSII
+413 SDGREATSSTT
-424 MNVLEHPGI
+424 MEVLPHSGI
-433 TLKLK
+433 ELKLK
-438 PMEDRQL
+438 DIEDRNL
-445 GGVYQDLSNN
+445 GMNYDSLASN
-455 FRDYIDEATALGES
+455 FREYIEEASMFGEA
-469 INVND
+469 ID
-474 LEFVSSESSNPNY
+474 FDQLEFVAAESTEPDY
-487 SIAGKQKIV
+487 STVGKQKVRIT
-496 IAVQAKHPE
+496 VQKKHPDSDVMV
-505 TGYIIKGT
+505 KGT
-513 AETTVNIRWG
+513 AETSINIRWG

-579 NDRQAYYHE
+579 NDQQAYYHE

-630 LMVEEEQDFTYGTDN
+630 LMVEEEEQDFTYGTDN

-652 FVFEPLSVLP
+652 FGFEPLPVLP
-662 DPAIQLKLKPMEERT
+662 DPAIQLKLKPMEDRT

-701 SVAIEDLEFVA
+701 SVAIDDLEFVA

-811 EVLRNNQSIYNYEV
+811 EV
-825 LGRGTLRQVINNF
+825 
-838 GNGNGYYD
+838 
-846 VRLDDVIKICHPQ
+846 
-859 RSPNSSVVMIDEEER
+859 
-874 DFTYDYEYAYYRVTA
+874 
-889 FGLEPIPVMEAEGT
+889 
-903 SQTFSLREDVSTL
+903 FSLMDDVSTL

-998 KEGDQLAIH
+998 KEGDQFTIH
-1007 ASPGSSNTDL
+1007 ASPGSSDTDL

-1059 FNNGQPLAVNVGDT
+1059 FNSGQPLAVNVGDT

-1094 DYTGGSNYAYYRV
+1094 DYTGGSNYAYYKV

-1124 QELLLGHETNTVNPA
+1124 QELLLGHETNTVDPA

-1194 VVRWGST
+1194 VVKWGST

-1260 VMNKD
+1260 VMNKY

-1418 NMPYEVRDHTTESST
+1418 NMPYEVRDHTTNSST
-1433 NESQNNNT
+1433 KESQNNHT
-1441 NNDGT
+1441 NNEDT

-1499 TIVMRRKAKEKVEN
+1499 AIVMRRKTKEKAEN

>member
-1 MISIGKIKEVKHS
+1 
-14 LKKVKKL
+14 
-21 LTSTLVLGGGIVLSN
+21 
-36 MGTTVVEATNA
+36 
-47 LSSIELPIL
+47 
-56 QYLQET
+56 
-62 QTIKRKT
+62 
-69 FLNLEQISEPYFML
+69 
-83 PRDNISPLATTP
+83 
-95 NLEIGENNESMLARS
+95 
-110 VGQKIEYSI
+110 
-119 QEALKN
+119 
-125 TADSEFKQA
+125 
-134 NVELERITHRGWSIQ
+134 
-149 DDPEFA
+149 
-155 PSFPPVGLLFDDQ
+155 
-168 IQDNLLFLYSDRT
+168 
-181 GYQPHNIYITSNCG
+181 
-195 NWRLS
+195 
-200 VSAEKDGG
+200 
-208 SIDHI
+208 
-213 YANISRV
+213 
-220 RWGSLDRENVYF
+220 
-232 NLPVNVSFGWGQ
+232 
-244 LFGHQIYYTDTLLHD
+244 
-259 RTHQISINLPGILQS
+259 
-274 HGEISVSAKAGPHVI
+274 
-289 TQNET
+289 
-294 MPPPST
+294 
-300 YINTSNTEGKVT
+300 
-312 IKWKDGKAPDTSTVG
+312 
-327 RINSE
+327 
-332 IVVEDETGR
+332 
-341 TASVSVPIDVSPA
+341 
-354 PLQIV
+354 
-359 PKTGNHEIYQYSKMP
+359 
-374 SPDEFFDVINY
+374 
-385 HGTQR
+385 
-390 LEWINDANTR
+390 
-400 EPGNKIWEVKATS
+400 
-413 SDGREATSSII
+413 
-424 MNVLEHPGI
+424 
-433 TLKLK
+433 
-438 PMEDRQL
+438 
-445 GGVYQDLSNN
+445 
-455 FRDYIDEATALGES
+455 
-469 INVND
+469 
-474 LEFVSSESSNPNY
+474 
-487 SIAGKQKIV
+487 
-496 IAVQAKHPE
+496 
-505 TGYIIKGT
+505 
-513 AETTVNIRWG
+513 
-523 DTFLLKAHDGRSAGA
+523 
-538 YAFQLRNGNNARIV
+538 
-552 ATRGLDSPLDER
+552 
-564 IGLEDS
+564 
-570 LYYSIEVLR
+570 
-579 NDRQAYYHE
+579 
-588 VPGRATLQQVITTFG
+588 
-603 NGNGYL
+603 
-609 DVQLGDIINIHH
+609 
-621 PQKSAGSSV
+621 
-630 LMVEEEQDFTYGTDN
+630 
-645 AYYRVTA
+645 
-652 FVFEPLSVLP
+652 
-662 DPAIQLKLKPMEERT
+662 
-677 LGETSASLASTFKN
+677 
-691 YIEEA
+691 
-696 TFEGE
+696 
-701 SVAIEDLEFVA
+701 
-712 AESTEPTNT
+712 
-721 IAGKQDIRITVQAKH
+721 
-736 PISGETIKGTAE
+736 
-748 TSVNYLWGDTFMIK
+748 
-762 SSEGGSAGAYS
+762 
-773 LHLRS
+773 
-778 GNAARLT
+778 
-785 VTSGLPSALDER
+785 
-797 VGTEESMHALYYSL
+797 
-811 EVLRNNQSIYNYEV
+811 
-825 LGRGTLRQVINNF
+825 
-838 GNGNGYYD
+838 
-846 VRLDDVIKICHPQ
+846 
-859 RSPNSSVVMIDEEER
+859 
-874 DFTYDYEYAYYRVTA
+874 
-889 FGLEPIPVMEAEGT
+889 
-903 SQTFSLREDVSTL
+903 
-916 DVKELVKDVTIN
+916 
-928 HQSISEDRYTIE
+928 
-940 QVSEIDTSTTGKR
+940 
-953 TTKVKITMND
+953 
-963 GLAETEIE
+963 
-971 VPYEVQWGST
+971 
-981 FVLRGLEEMTVG
+981 MTVG

-1038 DTRKYNYEV
+1038 DTRKYNYEI

-1194 VVRWGST
+1194 VVKWGST

-1460 QDDPT
+1460 QNDPT

-1499 TIVMRRKAKEKVEN
+1499 AIVVRRKAKEKVEN